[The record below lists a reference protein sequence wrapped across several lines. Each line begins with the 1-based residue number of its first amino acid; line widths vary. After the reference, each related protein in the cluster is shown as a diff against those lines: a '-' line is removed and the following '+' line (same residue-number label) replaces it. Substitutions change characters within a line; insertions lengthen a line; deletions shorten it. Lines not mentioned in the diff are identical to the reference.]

1 MALTIQP
8 LADNKALDNVRA
20 ALDINVPS
28 PGRVGSVAAG
38 AGLLLY
44 GVSRKSLPGLL
55 IALVGGALIR
65 RGVTGHCELYHKL
78 GVNSRRLNTES
89 GVRGDKGI
97 KVVKSIIVARP
108 PQEVY
113 RYWRNLENL
122 AQFMD
127 HVESVKE
134 LDDRRS
140 AWVVKGPLGHNLEWT
155 AHIITDRENE
165 MISWESLPGAEV
177 QNAGSVW
184 FQPCGDAQSTEVKV
198 SLQYLPPAGVV
209 GAVVAKFFGEAP
221 EQQLEEDLSRFK
233 QLIEAGQAEAVAAGT
248 ANGPATSSH
257 SQGC

>member
-1 MALTIQP
+1 MALTSQP
-8 LADNKALDNVRA
+8 LADNKALDNVRT
-20 ALDINVPS
+20 ALDLNIPS
-28 PGRVGSVAAG
+28 PERVGSVAAG

-55 IALVGGALIR
+55 IALLGGALIR
-65 RGVTGHCELYHKL
+65 RGVTGHCELYQKL
-78 GVNSRRLNTES
+78 GVNLRRLNTES

-97 KVVKSIIVARP
+97 KVVKSIIVARS
-108 PQEVY
+108 PQDVY
-113 RYWRNLENL
+113 HYWRNLENL
-122 AQFMD
+122 ARFME

-140 AWVVKGPLGHNLEWT
+140 AWVVKGPLGHNVEWT

-184 FQPCGDAQSTEVKV
+184 FEPRGDGHSSTEVKV

-233 QLIEAGQAEAVAAGT
+233 QLIEAGQAEAVAAGIANPT
-248 ANGPATSSH
+248 AAS
-257 SQGC
+257 